1 MRTTPTPSMTATH
14 RIHTVN
20 RTARSVLK
28 GSNMRT
34 TTSLLLCSALA
45 ACAQVGERGGPY
57 TGTDA
62 GSGSSTNRACDNLET
77 ITGDLSITGST
88 GFDGLPQSCWELTG
102 KLTLRG
108 PAITSLDKLG
118 DIRTV
123 ASLELDSTAL
133 TRIDTP
139 STINVTGDVAIH
151 HNAQLTDIGN
161 IQPTGQLTS
170 LMVEYNDSLTTLGG
184 LSEVTRITGST
195 MIDSNGKLTTL
206 DLSRATRL
214 EGGLEIS
221 DNASLTMVKLD
232 ELNSVGA
239 MTLRHNSALTG
250 ISSLGALQYI
260 HGVLTIDD
268 NDKLTGLDAMSGT
281 MTSIDG
287 GITVTGNAQLS
298 TLGQL
303 THVGVVGGP
312 VSISSN
318 TNLPYC
324 EPQPFTCCMQINGTL
339 TITGNASTSCQTHS
353 WCYSNNNG
361 CPFNN

>member
-1 MRTTPTPSMTATH
+1 MRTTPTPSMTATR
-14 RIHTVN
+14 RIHIVN

-34 TTSLLLCSALA
+34 STTLVMCSALA
-45 ACAQVGERGGPY
+45 ACAQVGERGGFSGP
-57 TGTDA
+57 DA
-62 GSGSSTNRACDNLET
+62 GSGSSTTRTCDNLET
-77 ITGDLSITGST
+77 VTGDLTITGTT
-88 GFDGLPQSCWELTG
+88 GFSGLPSSCWELTG

-118 DIRTV
+118 DLRTV

-139 STINVTGDVAIH
+139 SSINVTGDVAIH

-161 IQPTGQLTS
+161 IQPTGELSS

-184 LSEVTRITGST
+184 LSEVTRVTGTT

-214 EGGLEIS
+214 EGGLEIA
-221 DNASLTMVKLD
+221 DNAALTMVKLD
-232 ELNSVGA
+232 ELNSVA
-239 MTLRHNSALTG
+239 AFTLRHNTALAS
-250 ISSLGALQYI
+250 ISSLAALQYV
-260 HGVLTIDD
+260 HGTLTIDD
-268 NDKLTGLDAMSGT
+268 NDKLTGLDSMSSA

-287 GITVTGNAQLS
+287 GVVITGNAQLS
-298 TLGQL
+298 NLGQL
-303 THVGVVGGP
+303 THTGVIGGS

-318 TNLPYC
+318 TNLSYC
-324 EPQPFTCCMQINGTL
+324 EPQPFTCCIQITGTL
-339 TITGNASTSCQTHS
+339 TITGNASTSCQQHS
-353 WCYSNNNG
+353 YCWNNG
-361 CPFNN
+361 CPYNN